1 MCVSRLETVR
11 GEKEEGTKRG
21 QTAEASGD
29 ESRQRRTVRDARGAE
44 PQQGNDA
51 FRGRNSP
58 FQRVRLK
65 ERDKEIRLFAKN
77 I

>member
-29 ESRQRRTVRDARGAE
+29 ESRQRRTERDARGAE

-51 FRGRNSP
+51 FRGPELSVSARASERTRQRNS
-58 FQRVRLK
+58 F
-65 ERDKEIRLFAKN
+65 IC
-77 I
+77 